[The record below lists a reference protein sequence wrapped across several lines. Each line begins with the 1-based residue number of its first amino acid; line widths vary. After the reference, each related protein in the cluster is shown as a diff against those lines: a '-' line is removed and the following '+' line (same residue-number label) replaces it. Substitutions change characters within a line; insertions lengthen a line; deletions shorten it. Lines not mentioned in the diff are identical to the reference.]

1 MRLRFRPPMG
11 AGLEGAVLE
20 GAVLEGGAVEEARP
34 ACTKILNESGDC
46 DSHRCAPIPQ
56 AASRSV

>member
-20 GAVLEGGAVEEARP
+20 GGGAVEEARP